1 MFRWALE
8 EGEIT
13 TDPMARMRLPS
24 VPEDPPEILIDA
36 ELRALLKA
44 CEGQEFVARRDT
56 AIIMTFI
63 DTGARL
69 SEMAGVKLDDVD
81 LDDQTLT
88 VTGKGSRVRAAHCA
102 YRRYTQSTDA
112 QPVRR
117 GLGWRLEVIL
127 PEHPDQHRP
136 ERQVLLAIDQELRER
151 AFAAQT

>member
-1 MFRWALE
+1 MFRALE

-24 VPEDPPEILIDA
+24 VPEDPPGILIDA

-69 SEMAGVKLDDVD
+69 QRWPA
-81 LDDQTLT
+81 
-88 VTGKGSRVRAAHCA
+88 
-102 YRRYTQSTDA
+102 
-112 QPVRR
+112 
-117 GLGWRLEVIL
+117 
-127 PEHPDQHRP
+127 
-136 ERQVLLAIDQELRER
+136 
-151 AFAAQT
+151 